1 MGTQLISN
9 PYIAYPQIPVGIPFF
24 WPTEAN
30 WPDGTLEMR
39 GQTFS
44 ATDYPEL
51 ALKYP
56 SLTLPDMRGVVAR
69 GLDRGSGRN
78 SDAVSATAGTYQ
90 TDETKSHNHAL
101 YAGQTAISQMS
112 NNNPVMGATT
122 YTGTNT
128 TGQILPTGGTETR
141 GKAVLGY
148 WLCFA
153 RTMLYDL
160 NVEGGNAYML
170 GGHPA
175 SYYVGKQD
183 IANDITTRPWIIPTL
198 LNGWVAYGGIY
209 SSPKYY
215 IDSIGIVHL
224 KGAVKSGTISSTIF
238 TLPNG
243 YRPDAAISFPVV
255 SNNAFGICNILS
267 DGSVNSSSSSNTIFT
282 LDGIS
287 FRAEG

>member
-101 YAGQTAISQMS
+101 
-112 NNNPVMGATT
+112 
-122 YTGTNT
+122 
-128 TGQILPTGGTETR
+128 
-141 GKAVLGY
+141 
-148 WLCFA
+148 
-153 RTMLYDL
+153 
-160 NVEGGNAYML
+160 
-170 GGHPA
+170 
-175 SYYVGKQD
+175 
-183 IANDITTRPWIIPTL
+183 
-198 LNGWVAYGGIY
+198 
-209 SSPKYY
+209 
-215 IDSIGIVHL
+215 
-224 KGAVKSGTISSTIF
+224 
-238 TLPNG
+238 
-243 YRPDAAISFPVV
+243 
-255 SNNAFGICNILS
+255 
-267 DGSVNSSSSSNTIFT
+267 
-282 LDGIS
+282 
-287 FRAEG
+287 

>member
-1 MGTQLISN
+1 
-9 PYIAYPQIPVGIPFF
+9 
-24 WPTEAN
+24 
-30 WPDGTLEMR
+30 
-39 GQTFS
+39 
-44 ATDYPEL
+44 
-51 ALKYP
+51 
-56 SLTLPDMRGVVAR
+56 
-69 GLDRGSGRN
+69 
-78 SDAVSATAGTYQ
+78 
-90 TDETKSHNHAL
+90 
-101 YAGQTAISQMS
+101 
-112 NNNPVMGATT
+112 
-122 YTGTNT
+122 
-128 TGQILPTGGTETR
+128 
-141 GKAVLGY
+141 
-148 WLCFA
+148 
-153 RTMLYDL
+153 MLFDL